1 MNVRYIINMLGKLL
15 FIEALLMLAPFI
27 VAIIYGENTIIA
39 FGISMAILLMV
50 GGVSLLFPPKNNTIR
65 AREGLLITGLAW
77 ILMSLFGALPLWLS
91 HEIPHYL
98 DALFEVVS
106 GFTTTGASV
115 VLDVEAMSY
124 SCLVWRSFTH
134 WLGGMGVLVFALAI
148 LPATGT
154 QSMHLMRAE
163 VPGPS
168 VGKLVAK
175 IRLTA
180 RLLYVIYVVMTMI
193 LFLLLMIGGM
203 PVYDS
208 LVTSFATAGTGGFS
222 VKAAS
227 IAAYANPYA
236 EVVIT
241 IFMLLYSVNFNLY
254 YLILI
259 GKAGSIFKN
268 EELRWFLAIVASA
281 ITAVTINIYPLYQN
295 FWHALRD
302 SSFQVATILSTTGFA
317 TANYDLWP
325 NFSRTLLVILMFL
338 GACSGSTGGG
348 IKIARVA
355 VIFKTAVNQVRK
367 QLFPRSVVPVKFEGK
382 LLGDQMQSGIT
393 SYMFAYIAVV
403 IFSILL
409 LSFDAFSLTT
419 NFTAVAACINNI
431 GPGLDVV
438 GPTGNYAAFSPLSK
452 IVLIFDMLAGR
463 LELFPILVL
472 FAPVAWKKN

>member
-1 MNVRYIINMLGKLL
+1 MLGKLL
-15 FIEALLMLAPFI
+15 FIEALLLLAPFV
-27 VAIIYGENTIIA
+27 VAIIYREDTIIA
-39 FGISMAILLMV
+39 FGVSMGVLLMV
-50 GGVSLLFPPKNNTIR
+50 GGISLLFPPKSNTIR

-77 ILMSLFGALPLWLS
+77 FLMSLFGALPLWLS
-91 HEIPHYL
+91 REIPNYL

-106 GFTTTGASV
+106 GFTTTGASIV
-115 VLDVEAMSY
+115 PNVEVMSY
-124 SCLVWRSFTH
+124 SCLFWRSFTH
-134 WLGGMGVLVFALAI
+134 FIGGMGVLVFALAI

-180 RLLYVIYVVMTMI
+180 RLLYVIYMVMTMI
-193 LFLLLMIGGM
+193 EVLLLVFGGL
-203 PVYDS
+203 PLYDA

-227 IAAYANPYA
+227 IAAYGNPYA

-241 IFMLLYSVNFNLY
+241 VFMLLFSLNFNLY

-268 EELRWFLAIVASA
+268 EELRWFIAIVASS
-281 ITAVTINIYPLYQN
+281 ITAVTINIYPLYRN
-295 FWHALRD
+295 FGEALRN
-302 SSFQVATILSTTGFA
+302 SSFQVATIISTTGFA
-317 TANYDLWP
+317 TANYDQWP
-325 NFSRTLLVILMFL
+325 NLSRTLLVILMFL

-348 IKIARVA
+348 VKIARV
-355 VIFKTAVNQVRK
+355 VVVVKSAVNQIRK
-367 QLFPRSVVPVKFEGK
+367 QLFPRAVVPVKFEGK
-382 LLGDQMQSGIT
+382 LLGEQMQSGIT
-393 SYMFAYIAVV
+393 GYMFAYLVLV
-403 IFSILL
+403 L
-409 LSFDAFSLTT
+409 LSVLILSLDAFSLTT
-419 NFTAVAACINNI
+419 NFTAVAACLNNI

-472 FAPVAWKKN
+472 FAPIAWKKN